1 MERRQQ
7 ATEKG
12 EDQQEQDA
20 HEDRAPYLEV
30 VTDWVKAVD
39 ALDTEDW
46 PGDELLGMWES
57 DPIRPS
63 GLQEQRFGILGPVLS
78 EDGLSIGLV
87 VSARL
92 RNYLGADYGPGG
104 CRFWLSR
111 ADAQRLGLALL
122 KQGPSGITSV
132 GESQALRVPPEM
144 RL

>member
-1 MERRQQ
+1 MGEQ
-7 ATEKG
+7 ATGK
-12 EDQQEQDA
+12 EQ
-20 HEDRAPYLEV
+20 EDRAIYLEV
-30 VTDWVKAVD
+30 VSEWVKGID
-39 ALDTEDW
+39 ALDTKDW
-46 PGDELLGMWES
+46 PGDDLLGIWES

-63 GLQEQRFGILGPVLS
+63 GAQEQRFGVLGAVLS

-92 RNYLGADYGPGG
+92 RNYLGADFGPGG

-122 KQGPSGITSV
+122 KQAPSGMDSIS
-132 GESQALRVPPEM
+132 ESQCLRVPPEM